1 MPNTSI
7 MEKLFRCFVIALV
20 IGPLPGTVVSANSGP
35 EQTPESLQL
44 IKQDLHGEW
53 RLDTRTDWA
62 RFTKI
67 KLQKAT
73 VEFSKNWARNQEN
86 RSGNRPTEEN
96 MGRIRSDLSE
106 LLDEVFKQQLTEDDV
121 FTISETNA
129 ENVLLITPGIVN
141 LNIYAPD
148 RMRDYIGYSLADSK
162 GNMTLELEV
171 RDAVSGA
178 LLARIVDSREDPG
191 KGYMEWTTSG
201 TNQRAARFMFL
212 RWADKLRDLL
222 IEARLTTPQ

>member
-1 MPNTSI
+1 MK
-7 MEKLFRCFVIALV
+7 KLFCCFVIALV
-20 IGPLPGTVVSANSGP
+20 IGALPGTGVFANSGT
-35 EQTPESLQL
+35 EQTSESLQL

-53 RLDTRTDWA
+53 RLDTRADWA
-62 RFTKI
+62 GFTKI

-73 VEFSKNWARNQEN
+73 VEFSQHWARDQEN

-96 MGRIRSDLSE
+96 MGRIRSDLSD
-106 LLDEVFKQQLTEDDV
+106 LLDEVFKQELTKKDV
-121 FTISETNA
+121 FTITDTDA

-178 LLARIVDSREDPG
+178 LLARIVDSRVDPG
-191 KGYMEWTTSG
+191 KGYMEWATSG
-201 TNQRAARFMFL
+201 TNQRAARFMFM